1 MTYRLSP
8 KALADV
14 KSATTFIGKDSKR
27 AARHWAVEIT
37 EKFRIIGRSP
47 KIGVSRPEL
56 GNGLRSFPF
65 GNYLIFYVEV
75 KGGIE
80 VIRVFHG
87 ARQWQDLL

>member
-8 KALADV
+8 KALSDIQG
-14 KSATTFIGKDSKR
+14 TIEFIGKDNKR
-27 AARHWAVEIT
+27 AARQWAVEIT

-47 KIGVSRPEL
+47 KIGIARPEL
-56 GNGLRSFPF
+56 GENLRSFPY
-65 GNYLIFYVEV
+65 GNHLIFYREV

-80 VIRVFHG
+80 VTRVFHG

>member
-14 KSATTFIGKDSKR
+14 KAATAFIGKDNKR
-27 AARHWAVEIT
+27 AARQWAVEIT

-47 KIGVSRPEL
+47 KIGVARPEL
-56 GNGLRSFPF
+56 SDGLRSFPF
-65 GNYLIFYVEV
+65 GSYLIFYIEV

-87 ARQWQDLL
+87 ARHWQDLL